1 VSYLVL
7 DIETVPDYSV
17 WTPPEP
23 EPKPVKVEKNGSKK
37 KPKIILEPIDPTAP
51 PPEAEP
57 AADVAPITPAAPEP
71 TPVPPPFA
79 HRPIAIGCLFLSDT
93 LEVRNLGCIGVVKY
107 GDNEPEILRR
117 WNDFMTQHSPTVVTW
132 NGRGFDLP
140 VLSLRSFRWG
150 ITQPWN
156 NKDFRYRYNEDRNM
170 DLFELFVDYG
180 AINRKGFRLDAI
192 AKLIGLPGKYGID
205 GSQVAGYYAEGRY
218 QEIERYCLTDVIQT
232 AFILFRFLLLR
243 NRINLNEYHKAASGL
258 LAKCRENALTDPPL
272 ADFNNLINEKMLL
285 LNEETKSETPQPKPT
300 E

>member
-1 VSYLVL
+1 VL
-7 DIETVPDYSV
+7 DIETVPDFSV
-17 WTPPEP
+17 WTPPPTEA
-23 EPKPVKVEKNGSKK
+23 PKETKPAGTKK
-37 KPKIILEPIDPTAP
+37 KPKTLEEPIDPTSPPEPLISDANPTPDLPPVP
-51 PPEAEP
+51 PP
-57 AADVAPITPAAPEP
+57 DS
-71 TPVPPPFA
+71 PVPPPFA
-79 HRPIAIGCLFLSDT
+79 HRPIAIGCLFLSDK
-93 LEVRNLGCIGVVKY
+93 LEIRNLGCIGTVKY

-140 VLSLRSFRWG
+140 VLTLRCFRWG

-205 GSQVAGYYAEGRY
+205 GSQVAGYYNEGRH
-218 QEIERYCLTDVIQT
+218 QEIERYCITDVVQT
-232 AFILFRFLLLR
+232 AFVLFRFLLLR
-243 NRINLNEYHKAASGL
+243 NRISIEEYRAAASGL
-258 LAKCRENALTDPPL
+258 LAKCREIALTDLPL

-285 LNEETKSETPQPKPT
+285 LEEEKKSEPPQPKPT